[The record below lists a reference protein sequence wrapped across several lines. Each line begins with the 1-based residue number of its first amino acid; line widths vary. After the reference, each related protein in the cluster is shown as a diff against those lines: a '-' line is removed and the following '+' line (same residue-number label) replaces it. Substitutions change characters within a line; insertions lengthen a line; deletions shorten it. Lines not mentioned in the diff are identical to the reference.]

1 MPRIDRPTPRV
12 PPSNVASTTIAGD
25 ALPSLPVVDGAQGPS
40 SIPHSSPDIPARF
53 EGLRSGTSVPT
64 PAANHAANMREVLQT
79 YFAPYDDPIRHELG
93 LIREVIE
100 AKKADPRSF
109 SDGENPFTIKYA
121 VYNLRNPEVV
131 NALMEAAR
139 EGVDVQILI
148 EHHQLDPAKD
158 WNTSDETLI
167 AAGFEF
173 SETHKGLTDAQKQE
187 LDLIGIQG
195 SGLMHLKTRLFTRPD
210 PTTGEPIEKMITGSM
225 NPGDEVEFNNETFHL
240 ITDPQLISR
249 YKAKYDA
256 VLNGTELPN
265 VWNDDAAVNVLFTP
279 AKVGPQPADK
289 ILELVDKEQEAIFM
303 TVFSLRNVKSKK
315 HRDGLIEKLKA
326 AVARGVEVVIVT
338 DKKQSDGVDANG
350 NRIAFDDNMDDI
362 LKAAGIPVYECIN
375 TGGPFNAMHQKS
387 AIFGL
392 TEPKVVTDCGNWTA
406 AALGTDTKP
415 ARNEESLLFIDS
427 MRLDGG
433 ATSRRFLSNFLHLL
447 RTYEGQQDAGTP
459 GADAL
464 LERFMALPAWPK
476 VKVDFDVVA
485 KTHWGQEVYITGDH
499 EALGTWTKS
508 GPGIKLN
515 TTGGTYPVWSTD
527 TSLELPF
534 GLALQYK
541 VVKRDASS
549 GELDWETGENQLL
562 VVDSGDLNRA
572 GADHRTGSLQ
582 VNGAFRS
589 L

>member
-1 MPRIDRPTPRV
+1 
-12 PPSNVASTTIAGD
+12 
-25 ALPSLPVVDGAQGPS
+25 
-40 SIPHSSPDIPARF
+40 
-53 EGLRSGTSVPT
+53 
-64 PAANHAANMREVLQT
+64 MREVLQT
-79 YFAPYDDPIRHELG
+79 FFAPYDDPIKHEVA
-93 LIREVIE
+93 LIREIIE
-100 AKKADPRSF
+100 AKKADPRTF
-109 SDGENPFTIKYA
+109 PDGANPFQIQYA
-121 VYNLRNPEVV
+121 VYNLRNPDVV
-131 NALMEAAR
+131 NALKEAALA
-139 EGVDVQILI
+139 GVDVQILI

-158 WNTSDETLI
+158 WNTTDETLI

-173 SETHKGLTDAQKQE
+173 SATHKGLTDGQKRE

-225 NPGDEVEFNNETFHL
+225 NPGDEADFNNETFHL

-256 VLNGTELPN
+256 VLNDTDLPN

-279 AKVGPQPADK
+279 AKVGPQAADK

-303 TVFSLRNVKSKK
+303 TVFSLRDVKSKT
-315 HRDGLIEKLKA
+315 HRDGLVAKLKA

-338 DKKQSDGVDANG
+338 DKKQSDGVDASG
-350 NRIAFDDNMDDI
+350 NRIAFDDGMDDL

-392 TEPKVVTDCGNWTA
+392 TAPKVVTDCGNWTA
-406 AALGTDTKP
+406 AALGTDKKP

-427 MRLDGG
+427 MKLDGG
-433 ATSRRFLSNFLHLL
+433 ATSRRFMSNFLHLL
-447 RTYEGQQDAGTP
+447 RTYEGQQDASTP
-459 GADAL
+459 GANAL

-527 TSLELPF
+527 TSIELPF
-534 GLALQYK
+534 GMALHYK
-541 VVKRDASS
+541 VVKRDVAS
-549 GELDWETGENQLL
+549 GALEWEAGENQLL
-562 VVDSGDLNRA
+562 VVDSGDLNRV
-572 GADHRTGSLQ
+572 GADHKRGTLE
-582 VNGAFRS
+582 VNGAFRGS
-589 L
+589 